1 MRCPIRFTRG
11 ARLATLIAGLCPT
24 LQDVVTEALSNVFTD
39 HVPAAASTWLA
50 IPVGL
55 LASAVLE
62 RLFSLVYSARK

>member
-1 MRCPIRFTRG
+1 M
-11 ARLATLIAGLCPT
+11 AGLCPT

-39 HVPAAASTWLA
+39 HVPSAASSWLA